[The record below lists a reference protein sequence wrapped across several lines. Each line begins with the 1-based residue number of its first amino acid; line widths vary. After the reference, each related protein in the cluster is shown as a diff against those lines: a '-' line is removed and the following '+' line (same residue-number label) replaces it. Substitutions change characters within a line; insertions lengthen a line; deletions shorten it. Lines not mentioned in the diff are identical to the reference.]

1 MMRAVLVCVSIL
13 SPLATSLSSV
23 FAQDA
28 QYQDIHYTLDDI
40 RLTAEV
46 ASNPKVSGELF
57 IPETITVGQNTYT
70 VTAIGDKAFKGCKA
84 LTAVVLP
91 KTLERVYRS
100 AFDGTGIMLNKENWS
115 EGCLWLDSILIATD
129 KTIKPRF
136 VVPVSTRLIAAGAFQ
151 GNKVITRVDLPDG
164 LKRIDHETFRDC
176 KNLQKVVIPLSV
188 TSIGEEV
195 FTGSGI
201 YANENKW
208 KKGALILDDC
218 LVATNNTLPAKY
230 IFKNKIPIRLIAERA
245 FANRKN
251 LQTVTIP
258 ASVTAIPTAAFY
270 NCENLTDVI
279 IPSTVTSVGNFAFY
293 NCPLLKNAL
302 LSTNVEQIGAGAFYG
317 CINLKEQVLSDKIEI
332 LERATFFTC
341 RALKELRLPA
351 HLRRLDAGAF
361 AGCNNIEAIDL
372 PSTLTFIG
380 EQAFAGCATL
390 RKVVIPVGV
399 ASLPKQAFQG
409 CTRLYRIDLPDG
421 LYAIGDEALDGCI
434 ALEKINIP
442 KSTFRI
448 GVRAFHNCQQIRDIY
463 LVDHIHMIEEGA
475 FLECKM
481 LEGCRSL
488 REVQWNDSLKTIG
501 AEAFMDCRYLRTPV
515 LAPEVEIGKNAFK
528 GCK

>member
-13 SPLATSLSSV
+13 SPFATSLSPV

-230 IFKNKIPIRLIAERA
+230 FFKNKIPIRLIAERA

-258 ASVTAIPTAAFY
+258 ASVTAIPIAAFY
-270 NCENLTDVI
+270 NCENLVDVT
-279 IPSTVTSVGNFAFY
+279 IPATIREVGNFAFY
-293 NCPLLKNAL
+293 NCGLLKSATL
-302 LSTNVEQIGAGAFYG
+302 PSELQYLGMGVFYG
-317 CINLKEQVLSDKIEI
+317 CVNLKEQVLSNH
-332 LERATFFTC
+332 LEAIGQATFFMC
-341 RALKELRLPA
+341 RAIKQLTLPNHLKRIGN
-351 HLRRLDAGAF
+351 GAF
-361 AGCNNIEAIDL
+361 AGCSSLEAIDL
-372 PSTLTFIG
+372 PQTLEFMG
-380 EQAFAGCATL
+380 EQAFAGCAAL

-399 ASLPKQAFQG
+399 NSLPKQAFQG
-409 CTRLYRIDLPDG
+409 CSHLYRITSISSRKAPSWS
-421 LYAIGDEALDGCI
+421 A
-434 ALEKINIP
+434 
-442 KSTFRI
+442 
-448 GVRAFHNCQQIRDIY
+448 NC
-463 LVDHIHMIEEGA
+463 
-475 FLECKM
+475 
-481 LEGCRSL
+481 
-488 REVQWNDSLKTIG
+488 
-501 AEAFMDCRYLRTPV
+501 
-515 LAPEVEIGKNAFK
+515 
-528 GCK
+528 